1 MTLSLCMIVRNE
13 EQWLGRCLASVNGVV
28 DEVVIVDTG
37 STDRTLDIATAYHP
51 VVIHHAWQD
60 DFALARNAGLERAT
74 RDWILVLDADEELEA
89 ESGRRIREVIAG
101 TSADGLTLCVR
112 NLMPEGELQTHEDLM
127 ITRLFRNRPDYRY
140 EQPIHEQIRPSIE
153 RHGGT
158 VAATDL
164 VIIHHGYAQ
173 KSAQGRDLR
182 AERNLRLLEK
192 ALAASPTDPYLHY
205 QLGVTHKSL
214 GNNQA
219 AYASLRRAVELGAN
233 TLGGETVDRL
243 YMKLAQ
249 LALASDGFA
258 DAVRYATESL
268 TRNPESVVSLHVLAL
283 AHMFQGDVRQAYPLF
298 LRLRQS
304 PGTNPASF
312 KELDAVIAYC
322 RAALSGKP
330 S

>member
-1 MTLSLCMIVRNE
+1 MKLSLCMIVKNE
-13 EQWLGRCLASVNGVV
+13 EWWLERCLDGVRGVV

-37 STDRTLDIATAYHP
+37 STDRTLEIAAAYHP
-51 VVIHHAWQD
+51 AVLHHAWQD

-74 RDWILVLDADEELEA
+74 GDWILVLDADEELEA
-89 ESGRRIREVIAG
+89 ESKGRIKG
-101 TSADGLTLCVR
+101 TISSASADGLLLCVR
-112 NLMPEGELQTHEDLM
+112 SLMPPGELQTHEDLM
-127 ITRLFRNRPDYRY
+127 ITRLFRNRPEYRY
-140 EQPIHEQIRPSIE
+140 EQRIHEQISPSIE

-158 VAATDL
+158 VASTDL

-192 ALAASPTDPYLHY
+192 ALAASPNDPYLHY
-205 QLGVTHKSL
+205 QLGITQKAL
-214 GNNQA
+214 GHNPT
-219 AYASLRRAVELGAN
+219 AYASLRRVLELGTG

-258 DAVRYATESL
+258 DAARYATASL
-268 TRNPESVVSLHVLAL
+268 AHNPANVVSLHVLAL

-298 LRLRQS
+298 LRLRES
-304 PGTNPASF
+304 PDTNPASL
-312 KELDAVIAYC
+312 KELDAVITYC
-322 RAALSGKP
+322 RAALSGTP